1 MIWKFL
7 SSFIKWVVWCEG
19 VPRQMKLHG
28 VTVTATEGVNI
39 WALWYQVS
47 EIHVRGNKQSLP
59 GLSGDT
65 WDEAVTASVMN

>member
-1 MIWKFL
+1 
-7 SSFIKWVVWCEG
+7 
-19 VPRQMKLHG
+19 MKSHG

-59 GLSGDT
+59 GLSGDAR
-65 WDEAVTASVMN
+65 DEMVTASVMN